1 MAVIVRFCRIVACV
15 RARIKFSLN
24 NLLQTFT
31 YEGKLYAAPKD
42 VSTLQLV
49 INTDMWQAA
58 GLIDNDYPKTWD
70 ELGR

>member
-15 RARIKFSLN
+15 RARIKFSD

-31 YEGKLYAAPKD
+31 YEGKLYAASKD

-58 GLIDNDYPKTWD
+58 GLTDNAYPKIWD